1 MGTDLEE
8 FGNIK
13 IKDIMIKD
21 PLHTKPEEKISK
33 TELLMLKKN
42 IGGLP
47 VVQNGKLIGI
57 ITQRDIR
64 LARFAV
70 SLESPNTSVKDLYT
84 PEPYVLKENDTL
96 KDATNKMFKYDVE
109 RLPVVNND
117 DQLVGL
123 VLERQILEQLNDA
136 FDEKLKK

>member
-1 MGTDLEE
+1 MRNELEE

-13 IKDIMIKD
+13 IKDIMIKE
-21 PLHTKPEEKISK
+21 PLSITPEEKISK

-47 VVQNGKLIGI
+47 VIKDGKLIGI

-70 SLESPNTSVKDLYT
+70 SLESPNTLVRDLYT
-84 PEPYVLKENDTL
+84 PEPYILKENDTI

-109 RLPVVNND
+109 RLPVINQNNE
-117 DQLVGL
+117 LVGL
-123 VLERQILEQLNDA
+123 VLERQILEQLYKALN
-136 FDEKLKK
+136 K

>member
-1 MGTDLEE
+1 MRNELEE

-13 IKDIMIKD
+13 IKDIMIKE
-21 PLHTKPEEKISK
+21 PLSITPEEKISK

-47 VVQNGKLIGI
+47 VIKDGKLIGI

-70 SLESPNTSVKDLYT
+70 SLESPNTLVRDLYT
-84 PEPYVLKENDTL
+84 PEPYILKENDTI

-109 RLPVVNND
+109 RLPVINQKNE
-117 DQLVGL
+117 LVGL
-123 VLERQILEQLNDA
+123 VLERQILEQLYKALN
-136 FDEKLKK
+136 K

>member
-1 MGTDLEE
+1 MRNELEE

-13 IKDIMIKD
+13 IKDIMIKE
-21 PLHTKPEEKISK
+21 PLSITPEEKISK

-47 VVQNGKLIGI
+47 VIKDGKLIGI

-70 SLESPNTSVKDLYT
+70 SLESPNTLVRDLYT
-84 PEPYVLKENDTL
+84 PEPYILKENDTI

-109 RLPVVNND
+109 RLPVINQKNE
-117 DQLVGL
+117 LVGL
-123 VLERQILEQLNDA
+123 ILERQILEQLYKALN
-136 FDEKLKK
+136 K

>member
-1 MGTDLEE
+1 MGKDLEE

-21 PLHTKPEEKISK
+21 PLHIKPEEKISK

-70 SLESPNTSVKDLYT
+70 SLESPNTLVKDLYT
-84 PEPYVLKENDTL
+84 PEPFILKENDTI
-96 KDATNKMFKYDVE
+96 KDATKKMFKHDVE
-109 RLPVVNND
+109 RLPVVNRNNE
-117 DQLVGL
+117 LVGL

-136 FDEKLKK
+136 FKEK